1 LTFDLMCM
9 STFLMRIYELFLAK
23 LFYSSNKVLS
33 LLNRML
39 SHTTHKHGLSGTY
52 CFVFVKEKYD
62 PFIFWFSCLLCT
74 FWGLLFWELIFLT
87 HKLLMHFSCVQYG
100 YWIILWVG
108 EFFFFQNIQFCIS
121 CVLLFMVVHFIHA
134 AFCDLLMIMAKIR
147 V

>member
-74 FWGLLFWELIFLT
+74 FWGLLLWELIFLT

-108 EFFFFQNIQFCIS
+108 EFFFFPKYSILHIMCSIVHGGAFHSCCI
-121 CVLLFMVVHFIHA
+121 LWFAHDHG
-134 AFCDLLMIMAKIR
+134 
-147 V
+147 